1 MSDAAEG
8 TSDRPTLGVVGV
20 GYVGLTTGACL
31 AHLGFEVV
39 CGDVDAERV
48 EALRAGRI
56 PIVEQGL
63 EDLVAEGLAS
73 GRLTF
78 VLGAAE
84 VARRASIVFLC
95 VPTPQDEDGS
105 ADLSYI
111 EAAAGEI
118 GPLLESGSVIVNKS
132 TVPVGSARVVEAVI
146 QRSDISVVSNP
157 EFLREGTAV
166 RDFLHPDRVVVGSS
180 DRGAA
185 QRVAEL
191 YRSLDTEVLI
201 TDAAS
206 SETIKYAANG
216 FLAMKISFVN
226 AVAAMCEAV
235 GADVEAVLV
244 GIGMDR
250 RIGREFLRPGP
261 GWGGSCFPKDS
272 RALVH
277 ISADPGYDFSM
288 MRLVLQMNEVQ
299 KERVVQKICRAAEA
313 PELVGR
319 RVAVL
324 GLTFKAGTDDL
335 RDSPSLDVARRIR
348 ARGADVVAY
357 DPTVSSSDPDRS
369 SDPRLEGIRLTSSAL
384 EAVAGAH
391 VVAVLTEWPEF
402 RNLDLSALASRMA
415 GRGIVDARNML
426 EPSAAREAG
435 LIYSGIG
442 RVG

>member
-8 TSDRPTLGVVGV
+8 NSDRPTLGVVGV

-63 EDLVAEGLAS
+63 EELVAEGLAS

-216 FLAMKISFVN
+216 FLAMKLTFVN
-226 AVAAMCEAV
+226 EVAALCEGV
-235 GADVEAVLV
+235 GADVEAVLA

-277 ISADPGYDFSM
+277 ISSDHGYDFSM

-402 RNLDLSALASRMA
+402 RDLDLSALASRMA

>member
-48 EALRAGRI
+48 ETLRAGRI

-63 EDLVAEGLAS
+63 EELVAEGLAS

-132 TVPVGSARVVEAVI
+132 TVPVGSARVVEGVI
-146 QRSDISVVSNP
+146 RRGDISVVSNP

-216 FLAMKISFVN
+216 FLAMKLTFVN
-226 AVAAMCEAV
+226 EVAALCEGV
-235 GADVEAVLV
+235 GADVEAVLA

-277 ISADPGYDFSM
+277 ISSDHGYDFSM

-313 PELVGR
+313 PELVGH

-402 RNLDLSALASRMA
+402 RDLDLSALASRMA

-426 EPSAAREAG
+426 EPSAVREAG